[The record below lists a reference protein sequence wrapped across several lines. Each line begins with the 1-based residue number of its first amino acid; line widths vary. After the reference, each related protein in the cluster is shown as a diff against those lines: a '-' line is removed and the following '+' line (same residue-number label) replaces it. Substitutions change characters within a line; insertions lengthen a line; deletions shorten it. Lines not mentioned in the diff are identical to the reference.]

1 MTSWNNSLTYSLSSQ
16 RVIYMDGVFD
26 LFHVGHLEAI
36 QQARRMGD
44 RLILG
49 VTGDDDAEGYKR
61 RPFINEV
68 DRCAILR
75 ALRDVDE
82 VSDSDE
88 AERSNEYEDSILP
101 LLSTIT
107 TTKV

>member
-1 MTSWNNSLTYSLSSQ
+1 
-16 RVIYMDGVFD
+16 MDGVFD

-88 AERSNEYEDSILP
+88 ATNTKIQYYHYFLPSQQRKSNS
-101 LLSTIT
+101 
-107 TTKV
+107 